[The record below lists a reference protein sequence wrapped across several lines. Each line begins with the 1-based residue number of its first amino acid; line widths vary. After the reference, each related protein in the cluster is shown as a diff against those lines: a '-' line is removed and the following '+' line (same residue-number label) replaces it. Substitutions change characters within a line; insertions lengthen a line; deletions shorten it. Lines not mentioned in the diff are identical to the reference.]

1 MGERRREGDSGTRV
15 PGERDLAL
23 DVLRAAATLYI
34 VGFFHLYRCSAAL
47 SFCNTFFASVLSFC
61 ALGLFVFLS
70 GYLLASRYRLEN
82 LRDVGRFYLRRVV
95 RIYPMYVMALA
106 GFAWLDIIDWNTF
119 SRSLFLANMFFGP
132 KLLTLWF
139 IAMIFVLYLIAPL
152 YLYAYRG
159 WRNLALTLVLFAG
172 LLVLGLRGRGV
183 NMNLPLYL
191 PAFAAGI
198 AVARTERLRNGL
210 GNPWAAVA
218 GLLCFLALF
227 PLYRGIKDPLQN
239 VLVADLI
246 IFSILPIC
254 WWAGRMLAQ
263 VLPRRPVLF
272 LSYSSFCLYLTH
284 RMVLHLGIVWYE
296 PMTVGASVLYLWG
309 VLLPA
314 AILIAY
320 GLQRLYDAAIDRL
333 VVVFSRRDR

>member
-1 MGERRREGDSGTRV
+1 MEEKRREGDAGTRI

-47 SFCNTFFASVLSFC
+47 SFCATFLASVLSFC

-70 GYLLASRYRLEN
+70 GYLLASRYRLES

-95 RIYPMYVMALA
+95 RIYPLYALALA
-106 GFAWLDIIDWNTF
+106 GFAWLGLIDGRTF
-119 SRSLFLANMFFGP
+119 VRSLFLANMFVGP

-139 IAMIFVLYLIAPL
+139 VTMIFVLYLVAPL
-152 YLYAYRG
+152 YLVAYRG
-159 WRNLALTLVLFAG
+159 RRNLALTAALYAG
-172 LLVLGLRGRGV
+172 LLVWALRGRGV

-198 AVARTERLRNGL
+198 AVARAERLRNWL
-210 GNPWAAVA
+210 GSPWTAA
-218 GLLCFLALF
+218 GGFLCFLALF
-227 PLYRGIKDPLQN
+227 FLYRGIRDPLAN

-246 IFSILPIC
+246 VFSILPLC
-254 WWAGRMLAQ
+254 WWAGRALAR

-272 LSYSSFCLYLTH
+272 LRYSSFCLYLFH
-284 RMVLHLGIVWYE
+284 RPVFHTGIAWYM
-296 PMTVGASVLYLWG
+296 PTTVGASVLYLWG
-309 VLLPA
+309 ALLPA
-314 AILIAY
+314 AILLAY
-320 GLQRLYDAAIDRL
+320 GVQRLYDFVLDRL
-333 VVVFSRRDR
+333 ARRAREM